1 MSPTSFTQKYI
12 VWMEDWKSP
21 VLKEPTPDTSTS
33 TSSDS
38 DDTRDEIL
46 TYWFGA
52 NVNVCEFPVARSVT
66 VMVTVFG
73 DKFSRYTCVEDEE
86 LDDDEEEPC
95 EPDEEEL
102 DELLLCEPDEDEL
115 LFCDPEPDDDTCCS
129 ICCGDEYSR
138 LKLLS

>member
-1 MSPTSFTQKYI
+1 
-12 VWMEDWKSP
+12 
-21 VLKEPTPDTSTS
+21 
-33 TSSDS
+33 
-38 DDTRDEIL
+38 
-46 TYWFGA
+46 
-52 NVNVCEFPVARSVT
+52 
-66 VMVTVFG
+66 MVTVFG